1 MRKYIFLLLGA
12 LVCLTASGVAMATPS
27 LDSPTSDLRGHVTD
41 KIDNSPLV
49 GVVITIPELS
59 VSTTTDAD
67 GNYTIT
73 SLPRRTVTLQVSYLG
88 HKTILRK
95 IDLTHTA
102 KADFV
107 MQESNA
113 MLNEVVVTGL
123 TGKARRQ
130 DAPIPF
136 SVVTAD
142 LLRGTASSNIIDA
155 LSHQPGIAQITT
167 GSGISKPVIRGLGY
181 NRLVVV
187 SDGIRQEGNQWG
199 DEHGIEVDDQAVS
212 SAEVIKGPASLMY
225 GSDAMAGVII
235 LHGDP
240 VMARDTQAASAT
252 TEYQSNNGLFSYS
265 AAFRGNTNGW
275 LYQGRWSD
283 KMAHDYHNAADRYVV
298 GTRFR
303 QRAAEAGTGYNG
315 SWGYSHLLLSY
326 YHLTPGIAE
335 GGREEHSTSYGKAL
349 PFQQVHHYK
358 AVADNALYIGNTT
371 LKAVVGYQQNRRQE
385 YEESTQAPGLDMQLH
400 TVNYDVR
407 LLLPERQTWK
417 TAIGAGGMWQRN
429 SNRGDEFLIPG
440 YQLFD
445 IGAYATSS
453 YKAGDWTLS
462 GGLRLDHR
470 HVHAF
475 ALGDLFTRL
484 SRNFTSL
491 SGSIGAVWH
500 PSDNVNVRLNVARGF
515 RAPNIGELSSNG
527 VHEGTQQYLTGNGSL
542 KAEHSWQ
549 FDAGLDYTS
558 EWLTAQLALYANFI
572 DNYIYNA
579 RQAGQTREEL
589 PLYSYQ
595 SGTAR
600 LLGGEALIDVHP
612 VRRLHWQNTFSY
624 VNSVQLH
631 QPAEA
636 KYLPMTPAPKWEAQL
651 RYAFIE
657 DGPRL
662 HHAYIAATM
671 ECNLRQD
678 HYYALGGTETPTPSY
693 TLFGLTAGASLKV
706 RGHNRATLSV
716 TADNLFNRAY
726 QNHLS
731 RLKYIGGVN
740 SANGRTGL
748 YNMGR
753 NVTVKLALEL

>member
-12 LVCLTASGVAMATPS
+12 LVCLTASGVAMAAPS

-73 SLPRRTVTLQVSYLG
+73 SLPRRTVTLQVIYLG

-95 IDLTHTA
+95 IDLTQTA

-240 VMARDTQAASAT
+240 VMARDTQAASVT

-315 SWGYSHLLLSY
+315 SWGYSQ
-326 YHLTPGIAE
+326 I
-335 GGREEHSTSYGKAL
+335 GRA
-349 PFQQVHHYK
+349 
-358 AVADNALYIGNTT
+358 
-371 LKAVVGYQQNRRQE
+371 
-385 YEESTQAPGLDMQLH
+385 
-400 TVNYDVR
+400 
-407 LLLPERQTWK
+407 
-417 TAIGAGGMWQRN
+417 
-429 SNRGDEFLIPG
+429 
-440 YQLFD
+440 
-445 IGAYATSS
+445 
-453 YKAGDWTLS
+453 
-462 GGLRLDHR
+462 
-470 HVHAF
+470 HV
-475 ALGDLFTRL
+475 
-484 SRNFTSL
+484 
-491 SGSIGAVWH
+491 
-500 PSDNVNVRLNVARGF
+500 
-515 RAPNIGELSSNG
+515 
-527 VHEGTQQYLTGNGSL
+527 
-542 KAEHSWQ
+542 
-549 FDAGLDYTS
+549 
-558 EWLTAQLALYANFI
+558 
-572 DNYIYNA
+572 
-579 RQAGQTREEL
+579 
-589 PLYSYQ
+589 
-595 SGTAR
+595 
-600 LLGGEALIDVHP
+600 
-612 VRRLHWQNTFSY
+612 
-624 VNSVQLH
+624 
-631 QPAEA
+631 
-636 KYLPMTPAPKWEAQL
+636 
-651 RYAFIE
+651 
-657 DGPRL
+657 
-662 HHAYIAATM
+662 
-671 ECNLRQD
+671 
-678 HYYALGGTETPTPSY
+678 
-693 TLFGLTAGASLKV
+693 
-706 RGHNRATLSV
+706 
-716 TADNLFNRAY
+716 
-726 QNHLS
+726 
-731 RLKYIGGVN
+731 
-740 SANGRTGL
+740 
-748 YNMGR
+748 
-753 NVTVKLALEL
+753 